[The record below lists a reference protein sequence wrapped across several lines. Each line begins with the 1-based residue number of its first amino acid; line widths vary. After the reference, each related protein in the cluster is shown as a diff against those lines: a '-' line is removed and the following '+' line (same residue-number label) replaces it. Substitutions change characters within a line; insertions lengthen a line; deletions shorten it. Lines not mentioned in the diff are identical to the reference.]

1 MERVTFEIFNR
12 DFGAPDPVLPRLEWQ
27 VERYSTHAMGGCY
40 EAIVSARGD
49 VMSLWELL
57 EVLRCP
63 VQIRA
68 AEGDILWWG
77 YISAVD
83 IITVNPYAQNQE
95 PIQASASLE
104 SMYNSVAVAYNLA
117 EPGGKTG
124 ERQTTAWAND
134 EFSQGFYGIKE
145 LLASGGDLASAAV
158 AENARD
164 TLLEQKRLPI
174 AEITFRQTLPSRAT
188 IRCFGW
194 WQSLAWRYVNIAT
207 EVVRDTAVQIVNMCT
222 TYGQYFS
229 AVDCQITSGIT
240 SSEFQDGDTT
250 TLATVEKLMEAGTT
264 NKRRILSY
272 VDLDRRVRIFEEPN
286 TDYPRFQRSDGNM
299 YDGYG
304 VPLRASTAESG
315 YWARLTD
322 ILPPNINQEMLANPD
337 FRFVESCEYD
347 VKNDLVNLTYRDA
360 LDPFEIGVAIDG

>member
-1 MERVTFEIFNR
+1 MERLTFEIFNR
-12 DFGAPDPVLPRLEWQ
+12 DFSAPDPVLPRLEWQ
-27 VERYSTHAMGGCY
+27 VERYSTHAIGGCY

-68 AEGDILWWG
+68 AEGNILWWG
-77 YISAVD
+77 YINAVD
-83 IITVNPYAQNQE
+83 IVTVNPYAQNQE

-104 SMYNSVAVAYNLA
+104 TMYNRIAVAYNI
-117 EPGGKTG
+117 ETDDGSTG
-124 ERQTTAWAND
+124 ERATTAWAD
-134 EFSQGFYGIKE
+134 DDFSQDIYGIKE
-145 LLASGGDLASAAV
+145 LLATGGDLNNATM
-158 AENARD
+158 AENWRD
-164 TLLEQKRLPI
+164 VLLDQKRLPI
-174 AEITFRQTLPSRAT
+174 SEITFRQTLPSRAT

-194 WQSLAWRYVNIAT
+194 WQSLNWKYVNIAT
-207 EVVRDTAVQIVNMCT
+207 DTDVDTATQIVSMCN
-222 TYGQYFS
+222 TYGQFFS
-229 AVDCQITSGIT
+229 DVDCQILSGIT
-240 SSEFQDGDTT
+240 STTFRDGD
-250 TLATVEKLMEAGTT
+250 ATALYNVEKLMNAGTT

-286 TDYPRFQRSDGNM
+286 TDYPRFQHSDGNM

-337 FRFVESCEYD
+337 FRFIETCEYD
-347 VKNDLVNLTYRDA
+347 VKNDLLNLTYRDA
-360 LDPFEIGVAIDG
+360 LDPFDIGVNIDG